1 MQGIVPTRFL
11 FIAQDCQSSTAEE
24 QKSASYVDG
33 DIIVKSG
40 RGGLPHLLKQ
50 LVRQGKELT
59 RGDTIKVHD
68 LSCLPVNT
76 ISLVQIYYKMLQKGI
91 TIEIGNAAL
100 VISPDDDRSE
110 LMRLIALFG
119 SALAPPSRDENAS
132 QSIQAGAQGEA
143 SSGSIGGNT
152 NPIVSTWRYCHFGC
166 PRPQYWQN
174 NPVRFLTAI
183 SRKPLTQ

>member
-1 MQGIVPTRFL
+1 MPTRFL

-33 DIIVKSG
+33 DIIVESG

-59 RGDTIKVHD
+59 RGVTIKVHD

-76 ISLVQIYYKMLQKGI
+76 ISLVRIFYKMLQKGI

-110 LMRLIALFG
+110 LMRLIALLDQHWRHLHG
-119 SALAPPSRDENAS
+119 MKTHPNQSKPGRKARLHPDQLVEIRTRLSQPGATVTSVARDLN
-132 QSIQAGAQGEA
+132 
-143 SSGSIGGNT
+143 IGRT
-152 NPIVSTWRYCHFGC
+152 TLFDFLRRY
-166 PRPQYWQN
+166 PE
-174 NPVRFLTAI
+174 
-183 SRKPLTQ
+183 SD